1 MCRIIKQKAPDVNSK
16 ILSDQ
21 KIAKSLLSYPVKAIS
36 LFINHCK
43 ADNLA
48 TKGLSFIREMRDW
61 GIFSNNPI
69 AMAQLD
75 EILTAKKGVLM
86 VHEKRIQE
94 ALMLGIANGKNTNAS
109 LPN

>member
-1 MCRIIKQKAPDVNSK
+1 MCRIIKQKCPDVNSK
-16 ILSDQ
+16 ILGDQ
-21 KIAKSLLSYPVKAIS
+21 KQAKTLLSYPIKAIS
-36 LFINHCK
+36 LFITHCK
-43 ADNLA
+43 TDNLA
-48 TKGLSFIREMRDW
+48 TEGLSFIREMKDW

-69 AMAQLD
+69 ALAQLD

-94 ALMLGIANGKNTNAS
+94 ALMLGIANGKNAISS